1 MAPPLGRAAR
11 VSAPAGAPGDEV
23 PHDDPGVRRRTALNT
38 VANVGGTVVMMVTGF
53 VMTPVILGYL
63 GAGLYGLWAV
73 LGAMAGYGA
82 LLDLGIAAAVT
93 KYVAEYR
100 ARGDH
105 DALARMVSTAAAL
118 YVALGVLALLVF
130 AALAPVVPS
139 VLNVPAAQRDVAVD
153 LTRVVGVA
161 VAVSIPAV
169 LTTAIL
175 RGVQRFG
182 PANLIAVTGTV
193 LGALAAVA
201 VIVRDAGILWLAA
214 VAVPITVLTQIPA
227 VVLVRRALP
236 GLVLNVRWVT
246 FREALHLL
254 SYSWSL
260 FVGQAVGQLHG
271 KTDEIVIGARLPV
284 ADVTPYAVARRLS
297 DVPQLLSAQFTKTL
311 LPIASSAHAVDGGRL
326 TAVYVVGLRVSL
338 ALFIPVGL
346 VAAVFAGPILTVWV
360 GGEHA
365 TATLVVQILVLAGL
379 LDTTLWP
386 AAAVLQGMNRH
397 RLLAAATAAS
407 GVMNLVLSLALVGP
421 YGATG
426 VAVGTLIPT
435 LVEVALV
442 VTPLTLRALG
452 CRLTDVLRGSVL
464 PFVIPTLL
472 AAAVAAGARWVMGTP
487 SLVTVA
493 AAALAV
499 CAVFAAAFLASPGGR
514 TERGMVMNVVRTA
527 RNRVGAG

>member
-1 MAPPLGRAAR
+1 MAPPLGRAPA
-11 VSAPAGAPGDEV
+11 VSEPRDDAA
-23 PHDDPGVRRRTALNT
+23 PHDDPGVRRRTAVNT
-38 VANVGGTVVMMVTGF
+38 VANVGGTAVMMATGF
-53 VMTPVILGYL
+53 IMTPVILGYL

-105 DALARMVSTAAAL
+105 DALGRMVSTAAAL
-118 YVALGVLALLVF
+118 YLGLGLCALVLFV
-130 AALAPVVPS
+130 ALAPWVPS

-153 LTRVVGVA
+153 LTRVVGLAVA
-161 VAVSIPAV
+161 VAIPAV
-169 LTTAIL
+169 LTNAIL

-182 PANLIAVTGTV
+182 LANLIAVTGTL
-193 LGALAAVA
+193 LGALAAVV
-201 VIVRDAGILWLAA
+201 VIARDAGILWLAA
-214 VAVPITVLTQIPA
+214 VAVPITVLTQVPA

-236 GLVLNVRWVT
+236 GLALNVRWVT
-246 FREALHLL
+246 WREAMRLL

-271 KTDEIVIGARLPV
+271 KTDEIVIGARMPV

-297 DVPQLLSAQFTKTL
+297 DVPQLVSAQFTKTL
-311 LPIASSAHAVDGGRL
+311 LPIASSTHAVAEDRL
-326 TAVYVVGLRVSL
+326 TAVYLVGLRVSL
-338 ALFIPVGL
+338 ALFIPLGIV
-346 VAAVFAGPILTVWV
+346 VAVFAGPILTVWV
-360 GGEHA
+360 GSEHA
-365 TATLVVQILVLAGL
+365 TGTLVVQILVLAGL

-435 LVEVALV
+435 VAEVAFV

-452 CRLTDVLRGSVL
+452 CRVTDVLRESVL
-464 PFVIPTLL
+464 PFVVPAL
-472 AAAVAAGARWVMGTP
+472 AAAGVAAGARWLMGTP
-487 SLVTVA
+487 TLLSVA
-493 AAALAV
+493 ASALAV
-499 CAVFAAAFLASPGGR
+499 SAVFAATFLASPGAR
-514 TERGMVMNVVRTA
+514 TERSMVLNVVRTV
-527 RNRVGAG
+527 RRRTGTR